1 MKLAIKLPD
10 GKPRANKI
18 IRKNKRYKVIRRS
31 KIKRIN
37 RNNKSTKIKTKYL
50 LA

>member
-10 GKPRANKI
+10 RKQRAIKI
-18 IRKNKRYKVIRRS
+18 IRNNKRYKVIKRS

-37 RNNKSTKIKTKYL
+37 KNNKNTKIKTKYPL
-50 LA
+50 E